1 MTVIPRQWYHDC
13 MYLRGNKWS
22 MRNRPKR
29 RSNPW
34 RILLLLILIAG
45 ALYVSQVVVPATPPL
60 FIPTPTPTT
69 SPESFV
75 NQAQEYFD
83 AGKFNQAMD
92 AYTQAISSDPGN
104 SANYVALARIQ
115 VLTGD
120 YEGAIENTQNALL
133 KNPNNPLAHA
143 IQGWALG
150 FLDRYGEAELE
161 LKRAIELDPNNAI
174 AHAFYAEVLVNQGD
188 YNLFDSAIEESQIA
202 QNLDP
207 NSLET
212 RRARGIVLLNTQN
225 LELAVE
231 EFQRALTINKNIADL
246 HLNLGVAYKLLNKFD
261 LAQEALLAAYALNPQ
276 DTIALTELSRSYFA
290 DGRYAQAAQYAEEAV
305 KVEPEDPRLHGNLGI
320 MYYKNE
326 DMDKAITHLRLSVRG
341 GTTENGVAVEGLP
354 LEYGRV
360 EEYYW
365 YYGFALAARNRCGEA
380 IPIFQALLTGVPDDE
395 IAVYN
400 ANEGLARCQTTI
412 GTPSPD
418 PTTEATPYP

>member
-1 MTVIPRQWYHDC
+1 M
-13 MYLRGNKWS
+13 
-22 MRNRPKR
+22 
-29 RSNPW
+29 
-34 RILLLLILIAG
+34 
-45 ALYVSQVVVPATPPL
+45 SQVVVPATPPL
-60 FIPTPTPTT
+60 FISTPTPTT

-75 NQAQEYFD
+75 NQAQQYYQE
-83 AGKFNQAMD
+83 GKFNQAMD
-92 AYTQAISSDPGN
+92 AYMQAISSDPGN
-104 SANYVALARIQ
+104 PSNYVALARLN

-133 KNPNNPLAHA
+133 KNPNNPHAHA

-150 FLDRYGEAELE
+150 FLDRYGEAEIELKKALE
-161 LKRAIELDPNNAI
+161 LEPNNAL
-174 AHAFYAEVLVNQGD
+174 AHAFYAEILVNQGD
-188 YNLFDSAIEESQIA
+188 YNLFDKAIEESQIA

-207 NSLET
+207 NSLESH
-212 RRARGIVLLNTQN
+212 RARGIVLLNTQN

-276 DTIALTELSRSYFA
+276 DTVALTELSRSYFA

-305 KVEPEDPRLHGNLGI
+305 KVEPDDPKLHGNLGI

-326 DMDKAITHLRLSVRG
+326 ELDKAITHLRLAVRG
-341 GTTENGVAVEGLP
+341 GNTEEGVSVEGLP

-365 YYGFALAARNRCGEA
+365 YYGFALAGRNRCGEA
-380 IPIFQALLTGVPDDE
+380 VPIFQALLTGVPDDE

-400 ANEGLARCQTTI
+400 ANEGLARCQATI
-412 GTPSPD
+412 GTPSLE
-418 PTTEATPYP
+418 PTQEATTTP